1 MVREA
6 TINDAYII
14 NKIYNENVS
23 ESSVANCHLE
33 KTDEAYWIHTIQ
45 DKDSIFVV
53 HVNKSGTISG
63 WGCIKPFSIREEY
76 NGIHEISVYIQ
87 SEHQNGI
94 IAVELYKYLMKQA
107 ETRRYRQVA
116 ALVLSDNKRS
126 LRLLEKGGFVK
137 AMDLPEIA
145 FKNNKMISLKLL
157 TKILY

>member
-14 NKIYNENVS
+14 NEIYNENVS
-23 ESSVANCHLE
+23 ESSVANCNLE
-33 KTDEAYWIHTIQ
+33 KTNEAYWIHTIQ
-45 DKDSIFVV
+45 DKDSIFAV
-53 HVNKSGTISG
+53 HINKSGSVSG
-63 WGCIKPFSIREEY
+63 WGCLKPFSIREEY
-76 NGIHEISVYIQ
+76 TGIHEISVYIQ

-94 IAVELYKYLMKQA
+94 VAAEIYTYLMKQA
-107 ETRRYRQVA
+107 EVRRYRQIA

-145 FKNNKMISLKLL
+145 LKNNKMISLQLL
-157 TKILY
+157 TKTLY